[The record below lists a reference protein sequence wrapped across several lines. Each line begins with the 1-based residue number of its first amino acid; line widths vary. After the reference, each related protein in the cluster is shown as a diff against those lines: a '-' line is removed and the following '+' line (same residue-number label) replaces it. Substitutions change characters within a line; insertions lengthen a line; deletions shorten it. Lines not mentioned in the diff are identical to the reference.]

1 MRKIPTNSP
10 ATRRKAELPL
20 DLIGP
25 HITEGASSQHRLY
38 QALCHAI
45 TGGIAKPGEPLPPQ
59 RTLAKQTGFRREI
72 ESGVELSEAP
82 AILIGRRP
90 AVTVRSRPSAV

>member
-20 DLIGP
+20 DLDGP

-45 TGGIAKPGEPLPPQ
+45 TGGIA
-59 RTLAKQTGFRREI
+59 
-72 ESGVELSEAP
+72 
-82 AILIGRRP
+82 
-90 AVTVRSRPSAV
+90 